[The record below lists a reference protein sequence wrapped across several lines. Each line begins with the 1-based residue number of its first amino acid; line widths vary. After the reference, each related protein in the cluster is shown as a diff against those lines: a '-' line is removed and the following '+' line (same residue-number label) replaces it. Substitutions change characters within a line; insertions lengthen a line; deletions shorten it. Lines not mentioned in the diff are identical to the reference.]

1 MFYWVLLGFT
11 GFYWVLLGFTGFCWV
26 PWPVAVP
33 HWLLPSLTR
42 SERRFFAFEV
52 RRFRLQ
58 RWLGYFGRENVL
70 NFWYSQSSKR
80 AYFYRFAVSTCRNRP
95 LFFVH
100 ACSAS
105 LINFVFLFLVPKT
118 SPASTILSFLVFS
131 IDFHSFI
138 FYRVVVFFVG
148 FRSAEHLFG
157 VSIGRDQFWFRPCPF
172 FLIRLFHCF
181 DFSCILPDFSLC
193 NRFSKVIP
201 SI

>member
-1 MFYWVLLGFT
+1 MAGGRAALAFT
-11 GFYWVLLGFTGFCWV
+11 VV
-26 PWPVAVP
+26 DAVGTVF
-33 HWLLPSLTR
+33 L
-42 SERRFFAFEV
+42 
-52 RRFRLQ
+52 RFRSSTISSPTLA
-58 RWLGYFGRENVL
+58 RVLWKGKCL